1 MVGSSGIAIFFWN
14 TTTLDTQRYLI
25 KYRRGIFVLFLHKY
39 LFNIST
45 IATLEPRILHN
56 SFFAKHFSLTAFD
69 LYNSHLDDS
78 GLEYTFLLRNIFC
91 ANEEANFPASPLFF
105 SEFNKDK
112 SGLILWL
119 ETTFRPLTLL
129 AVQKLISLGNM

>member
-1 MVGSSGIAIFFWN
+1 M
-14 TTTLDTQRYLI
+14 
-25 KYRRGIFVLFLHKY
+25 
-39 LFNIST
+39 
-45 IATLEPRILHN
+45 HN

-105 SEFNKDK
+105 SEFNKVGPYFMTGNYSPPTNFISSSKANFLGKHVASVK
-112 SGLILWL
+112 SLKL
-119 ETTFRPLTLL
+119 EVPVEINT
-129 AVQKLISLGNM
+129 SC